1 MGSSEEYTLIEK
13 QSATCLEGD
22 DGMPPSQEAILG
34 SHQLS
39 SSLQAS
45 LALPENVLSRIMQPS
60 TLNVGMWE
68 NVAFET
74 SRVSVKVFRVFIVLL
89 FFCDL
94 SCILV
99 HKIDDYKGSLWLI
112 TVLFSDCLKF

>member
-1 MGSSEEYTLIEK
+1 
-13 QSATCLEGD
+13 
-22 DGMPPSQEAILG
+22 MPPSQEAIFG
-34 SHQLS
+34 PHQLS

-45 LALPENVLSRIMQPS
+45 LALPENVFSRMTLQPS
-60 TLNVGMWE
+60 TLNMGMWG
-68 NVAFET
+68 NVTFET
-74 SRVSVKVFRVFIVLL
+74 PRVSVMVFRMFIVLF

-112 TVLFSDCLKF
+112 TVLFSDCLNF